1 MIQPKSRMNM
11 QNDSTTNGHD
21 SESRERAAFTERVAE
36 AVIIA
41 WEWRKFIA
49 GVTVSVAVLSV
60 AISLLLPKW
69 YMAEARVLPPEDS
82 GAGGIAAAMLRN
94 LPGAA
99 SSLLGAGGGA
109 GDYTRYLTILTS
121 RQMLDSVIEEFDLHT
136 VYKTHDNR
144 SPWDDA
150 REELAANVEF
160 EIDNKYDF
168 LSITVLDKSPE
179 RAAAMANFFVARLNE
194 VNADLTSSNAA
205 NFRRYT
211 EQRYNTALA
220 SLDSTLDA
228 VEVFQREFGLIDL
241 PAQSVGFFEQV
252 GTLRAEAVRA
262 EVEFEALREQFGDTN
277 PRVLAAK
284 SVVDAAN
291 RTYHRALSG
300 AEATLPV
307 SLTEMPGVIRRY
319 ADLER
324 ERILQ
329 TRIIEV
335 IAPMYEQARFDEER
349 EIQAVQVIDYATPP
363 VLKAK
368 PRRSLLVIASTFSA
382 FLLAVAYV
390 IASTWWRSN
399 SPRFTQ
405 MFEAQRPVIE
415 RRKAA
420 ALED

>member
-1 MIQPKSRMNM
+1 M
-11 QNDSTTNGHD
+11 QNENPINGH
-21 SESRERAAFTERVAE
+21 SPEQRERAEFSERIIE
-36 AVIIA
+36 AASITWA
-41 WEWRKFIA
+41 WRKFIIGVTA
-49 GVTVSVAVLSV
+49 GVAILAV
-60 AISLLLPKW
+60 AISLLLPEW
-69 YMAEARVLPPEDS
+69 YRAEARVLPPEDTGT
-82 GAGGIAAAMLRN
+82 GAIAAAMLRN

-99 SSLLGAGGGA
+99 SSLLGGGGA

-121 RQMLDSVIEEFDLHT
+121 RQMFDAVIEEFDLHT
-136 VYKTHDNR
+136 VYETERSR
-144 SPWDDA
+144 SPWDAA
-150 REELAANVEF
+150 RMQLASNVEF
-160 EIDNKYDF
+160 EVDKMYDF
-168 LSITVLDKSPE
+168 LIVSALDKSPE

-194 VNADLTSSNAA
+194 INADLTSSNAA

-211 EQRYNTALA
+211 EQRYNTAIA
-220 SLDSTLDA
+220 SLDSVLDA
-228 VEVFQREFGLIDL
+228 TEVFQREYGLIDL

-252 GTLRAEAVRA
+252 GSLRAEAVRA

-291 RTYHRALSG
+291 RTYRRALGG

-307 SLTEMPGVIRRY
+307 SLAEMPTVIRKY

-349 EIQAVQVIDYATPP
+349 EVQAVQVIDHATPP

-368 PRRSLLVIASTFSA
+368 PRRSLLVIAGTFSA

-399 SPRFTQ
+399 SPRFTE
-405 MFEAQRPVIE
+405 MFEAQRPVTE